1 MELTRDF
8 KGCRYLGKSL
18 KIFKEAFLSPKT
30 KNKANQILRELFLK
44 PYLPSKELCR
54 KFDIG
59 KEDLK
64 RIYVVIRASRE
75 ARKLFEFSPFYYLT
89 KVLENLSKDSVRT
102 SRILKGERP
111 FPLAET
117 MEVFISEN
125 CNAKCK
131 FCYRNGKLYDEGRVL
146 STQEYV
152 NLINEFADLGG
163 QNLDVS
169 GGLEP
174 LLSPSVTEV
183 LKAGLSRD
191 LKVNLY
197 TNGIALNKLNIVD
210 CLMKIFRVRVSLN
223 AYDRDSYREI
233 MGVDK
238 FGIVTKNLKDLVGAK
253 KASNSRVR
261 IGTSYVAFKENYKGI
276 HEAVKLAQKLGLD
289 FFDLRSVEVTDL
301 SGFDEKR
308 RKELTSILRQIREES
323 LSGAYGKLSISV
335 ADTFNSI
342 IDPDDDYMKY
352 LKKDLV
358 NALRYFR
365 LTVTP
370 YGRIYAL
377 NLIGQPSKEDNR
389 YLLGKIGGHARLPD
403 ILLNRKT
410 IPFVPESLLSH
421 DITLVS
427 ALSKLESEL
436 EFGIGLKENPFNW
449 D

>member
-1 MELTRDF
+1 MELTSNFDLC
-8 KGCRYLGKSL
+8 GHLEKSL
-18 KIFKEAFLSPKT
+18 KIFKNAFPSPKT
-30 KNKANQILRELFLK
+30 KNVANQILRELFLK
-44 PYLPSKELCR
+44 PYMLSEELCR
-54 KFDIG
+54 KFNIS

-64 RIYVVIRASRE
+64 RIYAVIRASRE
-75 ARKLFEFSPFYYLT
+75 ARELFEFSPYYYLT
-89 KVLENLSKDSVRT
+89 RVLENLSKDSVRT
-102 SRILKGERP
+102 SRILNGERP
-111 FPLAET
+111 FPLSET
-117 MEVFISEN
+117 MELFISEN

-131 FCYRNGKLYDEGRVL
+131 FCYRNGKVYEKRKVL

-152 NLINEFADLGG
+152 SLIDEFADFGG

-174 LLSPSVTEV
+174 LLSPSIIEV

-191 LKVNLY
+191 LKVSLY
-197 TNGIALNKLNIVD
+197 TNGIALNNPNIVD

-238 FGIVTKNLKDLVGAK
+238 FGIVTRNLRDLVRAK

-261 IGTSYVAFKENYKGI
+261 IGTSYVVFKDNYKGI
-276 HEAVKLAQKLGLD
+276 LQAAKLAQKLALD
-289 FFDLRSVEVTDL
+289 FFDLRSVEVTD
-301 SGFDEKR
+301 SGNLDKKQ
-308 RKELTSILRQIREES
+308 RKELASILKQIREES
-323 LSGAYGKLSISV
+323 LSGAYGKLGVSV
-335 ADTFNSI
+335 ADTFNGI

-370 YGRIYAL
+370 HGRIYAL

-389 YLLGKIGGHARLPD
+389 YLLGKVGEHTRLPD
-403 ILLNRKT
+403 LLLNKKT
-410 IPFVPESLLSH
+410 IPLVPESLLSH
-421 DITLVS
+421 DITLII

-449 D
+449 N